1 MHDTLWFLVSC
12 HGVNQPETVIHAWHF
27 VVPGHFSR
35 CKATSNIHPCMT
47 LCVPGHFSRCKA
59 TSNIHPCMTLC
70 VPGHFS
76 RCKATS
82 NINPCRTLCV
92 PGHFSRCKATS
103 NINPCVTRLR
113 SKHEHES
120 ARMPN
125 VTARLVVWM
134 YIYETSNTWT
144 ERQLNGDMNCL
155 LLCVISETH
164 ASYKTMQKRHSSV
177 ISQYGKREGGGV
189 CKRSTDNLGR
199 SRLASIPTS
208 VFRNFWILDLSALL

>member
-1 MHDTLWFLVSC
+1 MLNVDQERHWAQFTICVLKTAQTAKTLNFCFTIRKKEKKKKLISGHIFCIRIVISDYECLSALCPFWFLVSY
-12 HGVNQPETVIHAWHF
+12 HGVKQPATLIDAWHF
-27 VVPGHFSR
+27 VVPGQLSR
-35 CKATSNIHPCMT
+35 CKATRNSNPCLT

-59 TSNIHPCMTLC
+59 TSNIHPCM
-70 VPGHFS
+70 
-76 RCKATS
+76 
-82 NINPCRTLCV
+82 TLCV

-144 ERQLNGDMNCL
+144 ERQLNGDIN
-155 LLCVISETH
+155 V
-164 ASYKTMQKRHSSV
+164 YYSV
-177 ISQYGKREGGGV
+177 
-189 CKRSTDNLGR
+189 
-199 SRLASIPTS
+199 
-208 VFRNFWILDLSALL
+208 